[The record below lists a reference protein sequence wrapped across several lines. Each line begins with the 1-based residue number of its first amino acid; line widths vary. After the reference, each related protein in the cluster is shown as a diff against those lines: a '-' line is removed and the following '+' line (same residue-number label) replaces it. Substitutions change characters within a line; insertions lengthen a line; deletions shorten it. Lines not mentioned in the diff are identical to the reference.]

1 MSFRRTLRLGLA
13 SAALMAA
20 AVTGALAG
28 SAGIAGSAT
37 AVPVIT
43 GTSTSS
49 GSPAL
54 PTYTDQQ
61 IVQVSAPANTTFT
74 AGQSLNILECAD
86 PGGTVG
92 NLPTSDSTCDGN
104 TIDGDNIVVASGGS
118 FNDQAGVA
126 GNSGYQLYLLPSAAL
141 SEGSSGQPKCDATDA
156 CVLYIG
162 TNQNDFTQ
170 PHVFSAPFYM
180 AASGPPPVTPETPY
194 ALILPLAAGGVVV
207 GAVLFTTIRRR
218 RRTVEA

>member
-1 MSFRRTLRLGLA
+1 MSFRRTLRMGLA
-13 SAALMAA
+13 SVALITA
-20 AVTGALAG
+20 AVSGTLAG
-28 SAGIAGSAT
+28 TAGIAGAAG

-61 IVQVSAPANTTFT
+61 IVEVSAPANTTFT
-74 AGQSLNILECAD
+74 HNQALNILECAD
-86 PGGTVG
+86 PGGTSG
-92 NLPTSDSTCDGN
+92 NLPTSDATCDGN
-104 TIDGDNIVVASGGS
+104 TIDGDNIVVAADGSFDDVAGGDGGS
-118 FNDQAGVA
+118 
-126 GNSGYQLYLLPSAAL
+126 NSGYQLYLLPSAAL
-141 SEGSSGQPKCDATDA
+141 SEGTSGQPKCDATDA

-180 AASGPPPVTPETPY
+180 AASGP
-194 ALILPLAAGGVVV
+194 
-207 GAVLFTTIRRR
+207 RR
-218 RRTVEA
+218 